1 MRSHLRRTEAGMTL
15 VEVVSVT
22 AILLVLAG
30 MAIPVANTMV
40 KRRKELELRQALR
53 EIRIA
58 IDRFQADTTRPET
71 AGMKNKLNQATNEE
85 GYPEKLEWLYEGFD
99 TGIKAGKKA
108 STVKYLRRLPRD
120 PITGTQEWGTRSSR
134 DRPDSLFTDGINI
147 FDVHSTSEAVALD
160 GTRYLDW

>member
-1 MRSHLRRTEAGMTL
+1 MTL
-15 VEVVSVT
+15 LEVVSVT

-30 MAIPVANTMV
+30 MVMPVANTVV

-58 IDRFQADTTRPET
+58 IDRFQADATQGPM
-71 AGMKNKLNQATNEE
+71 AGAMHSKLDLTNNEE

-99 TGIKAGKKA
+99 TGLTGSEKA

-120 PITGTQEWGTRSSR
+120 PITGTKEWGTRSSR
-134 DRPDSLFTDGINI
+134 DRPDSLFTDGRNI
-147 FDVHSTSEAVALD
+147 FDVHSTSDAVALD
-160 GTRYLDW
+160 GTRYADW